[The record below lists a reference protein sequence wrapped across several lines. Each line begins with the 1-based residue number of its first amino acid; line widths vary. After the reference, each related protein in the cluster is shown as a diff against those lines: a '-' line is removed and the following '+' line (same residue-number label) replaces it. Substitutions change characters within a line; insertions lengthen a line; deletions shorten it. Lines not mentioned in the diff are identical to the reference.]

1 MTRPGPPPRGTDGI
15 FLLQLAV
22 VALATTAVN
31 AIRPMVT
38 YRALGL
44 GAGPFEV
51 GLLAAVFSVAPALLA
66 VAVGRAVDRIGEAWF
81 IRGALLAM
89 TVGAVLAAI
98 VDSLALLAVSQS
110 ITGLGHVTNLIAGQA
125 LVGNRGGRERR
136 DHRYGYYSTMGSLG
150 HLAGPLIGT
159 SLVGEF
165 ALGPS
170 PVVAADNP
178 QAPAFAAA
186 AVLTVVAFGLAWLLP
201 APGPQARAARSDSG
215 GVGLVG
221 AARAV
226 MSRPGMPFAMLVS
239 MVVVSSIDVLIA
251 YLPVYGEVRGLAVST
266 VGILLA
272 IRAGAS
278 MVSRLLMGFLISRLG
293 RSRLLALSM
302 GGATAGLLA
311 LPLTDSPLLLA
322 GLMVPIGLGLG
333 IGQPMTMAWVAN
345 RSPRAERGTALGVR
359 LTGNRTALVVV
370 PVVVGAVAG
379 AAGVNV
385 IFWMMA
391 ILLGAGAAVGRRAP
405 LDVETPPVPP
415 GHEGRSDR
423 RAAT

>member
-15 FLLQLAV
+15 FLLQLAI

-98 VDSLALLAVSQS
+98 VDSLVLLAVSQS